1 MSLSVKADIMPL
13 IQGITESMV
22 PYAKAQDILLNF
34 KGRGAKL
41 EIKYYPDLYIKGN
54 YSGR

>member
-1 MSLSVKADIMPL
+1 MSLSVKADIIPL